1 MRPFPK
7 RSARGFTLI
16 EVLVAI
22 FIMALM
28 AGLAWQGVDGIVRT
42 RDASQQRLDQA
53 LRLNTVLAQ
62 WEQDLS
68 NIQDTTL
75 LPRPLACDGA
85 AVRFTRR
92 VDDGIRI
99 VVWALR
105 PDAAG
110 DEAAGSVLERWA
122 GPVVTTSAALQDSW
136 LASLQLQGT
145 EPGQLRVLSG
155 LAQWQVYFFRGNAWT
170 NCQSTGDLAAAAPP
184 PPASAA
190 SGAVAA
196 AREELP
202 SGVRLV
208 LTFGTAGGLAGTLTR
223 DSLLDP

>member
-1 MRPFPK
+1 MK
-7 RSARGFTLI
+7 SGARGFTLI

-22 FIMALM
+22 FIMALR
-28 AGLAWQGVDGIVRT
+28 AGMAWQGVDGIVRT
-42 RDASQQRLDQA
+42 RDASQQRLDQS

-68 NIQDTTL
+68 NIQDTAL
-75 LPRPLACDGA
+75 LPRPLSCDGA

-92 VDDGIRI
+92 VDDGIQI

-110 DEAAGSVLERWA
+110 VEAAGSILERWA
-122 GPVVTTSAALQDSW
+122 GPVVITSDALQQSW

-145 EPGQLRVLSG
+145 EAAQLRVLTG
-155 LAQWQVYFFRGNAWT
+155 LSQWQVYFFRNNAWT
-170 NCQSTGDLAAAAPP
+170 NCQSSGDLIAAAPL

-190 SGAVAA
+190 SGAPPA
-196 AREELP
+196 AREDLP

-208 LTFGTAGGLAGTLTR
+208 LTFGPASELAGTLTR

>member
-1 MRPFPK
+1 MK
-7 RSARGFTLI
+7 TARGFTLI

-28 AGLAWQGVDGIVRT
+28 AGMAWQGVEGIVRS

-68 NIQDTTL
+68 HLQDTLL
-75 LPRPLACDGA
+75 LPRTLSCDGA

-92 VDDGIRI
+92 VDEGIQI

-105 PDAAG
+105 PDPAG
-110 DEAAGSVLERWA
+110 VEAAGSTLQRWA
-122 GPVVTTSAALQDSW
+122 GPVVTTSSALQDSW

-145 EPGQLRVLSG
+145 EAAQLRALAG
-155 LAQWQVYFFRGNAWT
+155 LAQWQVYFFQGNQWA
-170 NCQSTGDLAAAAPP
+170 NCQSTGNLAEIPP
-184 PPASAA
+184 PPAPSA
-190 SGAVAA
+190 SGPAPVQ
-196 AREELP
+196 REVLP
-202 SGVRLV
+202 SGVRLI
-208 LTFGTAGGLAGTLTR
+208 LTFAPASGLAGTLTR
-223 DSLLDP
+223 DTLLDP

>member
-1 MRPFPK
+1 MR
-7 RSARGFTLI
+7 RQDSRGFTLI

-28 AGLAWQGVDGIVRT
+28 AGMAWQGVDGIIRT
-42 RDASQQRLDQA
+42 RDASQQRLDQT

-75 LPRPLACDGA
+75 LPRTLSCDGA

-92 VDDGIRI
+92 VDDGIQI

-110 DEAAGSVLERWA
+110 AEAAGSILERWA
-122 GPVVTTSAALQDSW
+122 GPVVTTSSALQDSW

-145 EPGQLRVLSG
+145 EPAQLRALTG
-155 LAQWQVYFFRGNAWT
+155 LAQWQVYFFQGNQWA
-170 NCQSTGDLAAAAPP
+170 NCQSTGNLAAAPT
-184 PPASAA
+184 PPAGAA
-190 SGAVAA
+190 SGAAPVI
-196 AREELP
+196 REELP

-208 LTFGTAGGLAGTLTR
+208 LTFAPVSGLAGTLTR

>member
-1 MRPFPK
+1 MKPQA
-7 RSARGFTLI
+7 SRGFTLI

-28 AGLAWQGVDGIVRT
+28 AGMAWQGVDGIVRT
-42 RDASQQRLDQA
+42 RDASQQRLDQT

-75 LPRPLACDGA
+75 LPRTLSCDGA

-92 VDDGIRI
+92 VDDGIQI

-110 DEAAGSVLERWA
+110 AEAGGSILQRWA
-122 GPVVTTSAALQDSW
+122 GPVVTTSSALQDSW

-145 EPGQLRVLSG
+145 EPAQLRALTG
-155 LAQWQVYFFRGNAWT
+155 LAQWQVYFFQGNQWA
-170 NCQSTGDLAAAAPP
+170 NCQSTGNLAAAPAPP
-184 PPASAA
+184 AGAA
-190 SGAVAA
+190 SGAAPVV
-196 AREELP
+196 REELP

-208 LTFGTAGGLAGTLTR
+208 LTFAPASGLAGTLTR

>member
-1 MRPFPK
+1 MK

-105 PDAAG
+105 PDAA
-110 DEAAGSVLERWA
+110 DVEAAGSVLERWA

-184 PPASAA
+184 PPPASAA